1 MARYG
6 CQEHVAEDVYHMAPT
21 SLDFGARPCYAAET
35 SSACAAH
42 DGDVLDL
49 DLNLDTMA
57 DVLS

>member
-6 CQEHVAEDVYHMAPT
+6 CQEHVAEDVYHM
-21 SLDFGARPCYAAET
+21 DFGARPCYAVET

-42 DGDVLDL
+42 DGDVPDL